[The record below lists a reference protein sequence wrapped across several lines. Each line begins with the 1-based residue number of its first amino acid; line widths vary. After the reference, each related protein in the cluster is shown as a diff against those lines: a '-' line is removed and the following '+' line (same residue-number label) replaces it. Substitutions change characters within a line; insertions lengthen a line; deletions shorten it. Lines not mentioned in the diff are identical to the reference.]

1 MQSGRLEGLLLA
13 TALLLLRPLP
23 LGSSEEPR
31 LLLRQGVLLEHEL
44 RDMPVHRYG
53 VELTPGEYARVRVA
67 QKGADMS
74 VALFSPSGQ
83 EMLEF
88 DNPSDRNGSKQISVI
103 AEAAGIYSFE
113 IRPREASETA
123 VGGYGIDLI
132 ELRPATTQD
141 RLRTTAEWTAAR
153 AFLHLREVRPEN
165 LAQALALYGKALEGF
180 RSLSDRPQEAATLY
194 GLGMVHYMD
203 NQPADAAAAFTQAL
217 EIWRTVGDRRQEGM
231 ALNQIGRSRRRLPGD
246 ASRALA
252 AFEEALPLARATRDR
267 DLECTL
273 LHNLAKLQVSLGNL
287 SAAVP
292 SYQQALEI
300 YRRRPDPA
308 GEALIANALGEVY
321 DQQGRPAEAL
331 DSFKQALSLARRLRL
346 NLEAESLDKLG
357 DLYQRLGQPH
367 QALEYFIP
375 ALDKYYEAHNFAAQG
390 LVLIHL
396 GSLFDELGEPEQGEK
411 LLSQALELLGD
422 PRDKVRTQL
431 LLSQIAAE
439 RGDAGKALQ
448 LTQEALDASR
458 QLEYPAGEAAALR
471 SLGFLHLG
479 RGAAREGQ
487 VALEQALHLLEQID
501 SLAGQAETRR
511 GLGQAA
517 AALGDFAAAERSFG
531 QALALARELGD
542 TAEESR
548 ILTETARSERA
559 QGRLAA
565 ARISLEQSLDR
576 LESLRSAIAGDELR
590 ASHFAAQR
598 QTYEEYV
605 EILLE
610 LHRQDP
616 SAGLDARAFEAA
628 ERARARGLL
637 DFLAQA
643 RVDLRQG
650 DPALLAEEDR
660 LRLEMNAKAAL
671 RIERLRKPEKA
682 TEVKA
687 LDQEIAALSTRYE
700 IVEARLQAS
709 SPGYAGLRQ
718 PEIDLSRIQHRV
730 LDGGTVLLEYFLAE
744 PHSILW
750 LVTPDSIAS
759 FELPGRAEI
768 EELARRV
775 HEELGVHLSGG
786 AGEERK
792 NLAALSRMLLAPLTR
807 ALDRIAGK
815 RLAIAA
821 DGALWYIP
829 FAALPVP
836 ASDQS
841 KGEVPLIVEHEIVQ
855 VPSVAVL
862 QELRRSDE
870 NRARPA
876 GAIALIADPVFDI
889 TDLRLQTP
897 PKRIAA
903 VVAQAPPPPRDPWSA
918 VFGKLRGS
926 TEGATF
932 ERLRATRHE
941 AEAIAKEAAPR
952 RVLLA
957 LDFQANRE
965 LATGPDL
972 AAYRVVHFATH
983 GILDVQHPQLSGLVL
998 SQVSEQGEPRDGF
1011 LRLDDI
1017 YQMHLNADLVVLS
1030 GCQTALGKNLRGEGI
1045 VGLTHGFFH
1054 AGASQVLATLWPVED
1069 RATAELMQRFYH
1081 RLFHDGL
1088 SPSAALRQAQLD
1100 LRRDPMWRSPNY
1112 WAAFV
1117 LQGNLTSTSPIE

>member
-1 MQSGRLEGLLLA
+1 M
-13 TALLLLRPLP
+13 
-23 LGSSEEPR
+23 
-31 LLLRQGVLLEHEL
+31 
-44 RDMPVHRYG
+44 
-53 VELTPGEYARVRVA
+53 
-67 QKGADMS
+67 
-74 VALFSPSGQ
+74 
-83 EMLEF
+83 
-88 DNPSDRNGSKQISVI
+88 
-103 AEAAGIYSFE
+103 
-113 IRPREASETA
+113 
-123 VGGYGIDLI
+123 
-132 ELRPATTQD
+132 ELRPATAQD
-141 RLRTTAEWTAAR
+141 RLRTDAEWTAAR

-165 LAQALALYGKALEGF
+165 LAQSLALYGKALESF
-180 RSLSDRPQEAATLY
+180 RSLGDRAWEAAMLY
-194 GLGMVHYMD
+194 GIGMVHYIG
-203 NQPADAAAAFTQAL
+203 NQPADAASAFEQSL
-217 EIWRTVGDRRQEGM
+217 EIWREVGNRRQEGM
-231 ALNQIGRSRRRLPGD
+231 TLNQIGRTRGLLGD
-246 ASRALA
+246 APHALA
-252 AFEEALPLARATRDR
+252 AFQEGLPLAREAGDF

-273 LHNLAKLQVSLGNL
+273 LHNLGELQVSLGDL
-287 SAAVP
+287 AAAVP
-292 SYQQALEI
+292 IYEQALEI
-300 YRRRPDPA
+300 YRNRHDPS
-308 GEALIANALGEVY
+308 GEGLIAIAFGEIY
-321 DQQGRPAEAL
+321 ELQGRPTEALASYERCLELGRGINLNQEAEAL
-331 DSFKQALSLARRLRL
+331 D
-346 NLEAESLDKLG
+346 KLG
-357 DLYQRLGQPH
+357 NLHQRLGQPH
-367 QALEYFIP
+367 KALESFLP
-375 ALDKYYEAHNFAAQG
+375 ALDKYNEARNPAAQG

-396 GSLFDELGEPEQGEK
+396 GSLLDELGEPDEGEK
-411 LLSQALELLGD
+411 LLSQALPLLRD
-422 PRDKVRTQL
+422 PRDQARTQL
-431 LLSQIAAE
+431 LLGKIAAE
-439 RGDAGKALQ
+439 RGDTGKALQ
-448 LTQEALDASR
+448 LAQEALAASR

-501 SLAGQAETRR
+501 SLSGQAETRR

-548 ILTETARSERA
+548 ILTETARSARA

-565 ARISLEQSLDR
+565 ARTSLEQSLDR

-598 QTYEEYV
+598 ETYEEYV
-605 EILLE
+605 EILLA

-671 RIERLRKPEKA
+671 RVERLRKPEKA
-682 TEVKA
+682 AEVQA

-768 EELARRV
+768 ERLARRV

-792 NLAALSRMLLAPLTR
+792 DLAALSRMLLAPI
-807 ALDRIAGK
+807 LDRIAGK

-829 FAALPVP
+829 FAVLPVP
-836 ASDQS
+836 ASDKS
-841 KGEVPLIVEHEIVQ
+841 KGEVPLVVEHEIVQ

-862 QELRRSDE
+862 QELRRWDE

-876 GAIALIADPVFDI
+876 GAIALIADPVFDT
-889 TDLRLQTP
+889 TDLRLQTS
-897 PKRIAA
+897 PKRVAA
-903 VVAQAPPPPRDPWSA
+903 MVAQTPPPPRDPWSA

-932 ERLRATRHE
+932 ERLRATRQE

-952 RVLLA
+952 
-957 LDFQANRE
+957 
-965 LATGPDL
+965 
-972 AAYRVVHFATH
+972 
-983 GILDVQHPQLSGLVL
+983 
-998 SQVSEQGEPRDGF
+998 
-1011 LRLDDI
+1011 
-1017 YQMHLNADLVVLS
+1017 
-1030 GCQTALGKNLRGEGI
+1030 
-1045 VGLTHGFFH
+1045 
-1054 AGASQVLATLWPVED
+1054 
-1069 RATAELMQRFYH
+1069 
-1081 RLFHDGL
+1081 
-1088 SPSAALRQAQLD
+1088 
-1100 LRRDPMWRSPNY
+1100 
-1112 WAAFV
+1112 
-1117 LQGNLTSTSPIE
+1117 